1 MTQNEACLLSCEDE
15 QEFAEFRRGLDEAHQ
30 PANMHEHFL
39 VEEFAQAAWELR
51 RVRRIDREFWQ
62 YVGGHYNRGETGIA
76 EALAQEKESKFRIHL
91 RLRAQVERSYYRA
104 LDALERM
111 RRNRDRAARQLT
123 TAPADRPTD
132 PHAGEACTA
141 TPLACTAPQSSAPEP
156 QSSPRPALPASAAS
170 ALAARPTP
178 HLQVV
183 PPRTPTVAEPLAD
196 NEPPHATPLS
206 VRPRGPTETNS
217 QLAAEPERPN
227 HLDTIRYCPSRG
239 TA

>member
-62 YVGGHYNRGETGIA
+62 YIGGHYNRGEAGIA

-111 RRNRDRAARQLT
+111 HRNHGRTVREIAAT
-123 TAPADRPTD
+123 SDTAA
-132 PHAGEACTA
+132 ACSA
-141 TPLACTAPQSSAPEP
+141 SPLACTVPQ
-156 QSSPRPALPASAAS
+156 SAAS
-170 ALAARPTP
+170 APAPL
-178 HLQVV
+178 LQVV
-183 PPRTPTVAEPLAD
+183 PPRTPAAAEAQRD
-196 NEPPHATPLS
+196 NAPPHAAPQTA
-206 VRPRGPTETNS
+206 RPRAPMGRTRES
-217 QLAAEPERPN
+217 
-227 HLDTIRYCPSRG
+227 PSS
-239 TA
+239 